1 MSAKTLI
8 NNINGLLG
16 TAALLASAGA
26 SADWTLNMTQG
37 VTPISRDVWDLHM
50 LVVWVCV
57 AIGIAVF
64 GAMAYSIFHHRKSR
78 GAKPAQ
84 FHESTVVEVLW
95 TVVPFVILVGVAIP
109 ATRTLLALED
119 TRDADLNIQVTG
131 YQWKWKY
138 DYLDEGV
145 SFFSNLAATSR
156 DAVYGDAPKPEHYL
170 LDVDHPIV
178 VPTNKKVRLLITA
191 NDVIHSWW
199 VPKLGVKQDAIPGFI
214 NDAWFTAE
222 EEGTYRGQCAELCG
236 KGHGFM
242 PIVVEAKS
250 EKEYQAWI
258 KEQKVARAA
267 AAEAAGKTWTM
278 KDLMAKGETVYNTTC
293 AACHQANGQG
303 LPGVFPAMK
312 GSKVATGPIA
322 GHLNI
327 VINGKPGTAMQAFGA
342 QLSDTEIAAAITY
355 ERNAFGNDT
364 GDVVQPTDV
373 KAARA
378 TKAL

>member
-1 MSAKTLI
+1 MSAKTLT
-8 NNINGLLG
+8 NKINGLLG
-16 TAALLASAGA
+16 TAALLATTAA

-37 VTPISRDVWDLHM
+37 VTPISRDIWDLHM
-50 LVVWVCV
+50 LVIWVCV
-57 AIGIAVF
+57 AIGVLVF

-84 FHESTVVEVLW
+84 FHESTAVEVMW
-95 TVVPFVILVGVAIP
+95 TVIPFLILVGVAIP

-119 TRDADLNIQVTG
+119 TRDADVNIQVTG

-138 DYLDEGV
+138 DYLDDGV
-145 SFFSNLAATSR
+145 SFFSNLAASSR
-156 DAVYGDAPKPEHYL
+156 DAVYGDAPKPEYYL

-178 VPTNKKVRLLITA
+178 VPTHKKVRLLITA

-236 KGHGFM
+236 KGHGYM

-250 EKEYQAWI
+250 EKDYQAWI
-258 KEQKVARAA
+258 KEQKVALAA

-278 KDLMAKGETVYNTTC
+278 EELMAKGETVYNTTC

-303 LPGVFPAMK
+303 IPGLFPAMK
-312 GSKVATGPIA
+312 GSKVATGPVA

-327 VINGKPGTAMQAFGA
+327 VINGKPGTAMQA
-342 QLSDTEIAAAITY
+342 L
-355 ERNAFGNDT
+355 
-364 GDVVQPTDV
+364 
-373 KAARA
+373 
-378 TKAL
+378 